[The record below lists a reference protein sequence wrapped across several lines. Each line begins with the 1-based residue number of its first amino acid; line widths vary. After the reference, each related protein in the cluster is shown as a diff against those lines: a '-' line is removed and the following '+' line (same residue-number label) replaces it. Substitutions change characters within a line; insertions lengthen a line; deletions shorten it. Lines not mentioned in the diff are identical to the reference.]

1 MKNYKIAT
9 IAGDGI
15 GKEVVPEGIKI
26 LKEVAKKHQF
36 QIQFDD
42 FDFASCDYYK
52 KKGKIYD
59 AEVLESS
66 SIDENIVIKI
76 LIRAGRTIAKPAL
89 EVLEMALDPF
99 TPTQVRVSLMAAL
112 AYLIMPFDLFPDF
125 MPLVGYSDD
134 FVALTAV
141 LSIWSRYMTPAI
153 RERAERK
160 LNKLFPFVK

>member
-1 MKNYKIAT
+1 MN
-9 IAGDGI
+9 D
-15 GKEVVPEGIKI
+15 
-26 LKEVAKKHQF
+26 
-36 QIQFDD
+36 
-42 FDFASCDYYK
+42 SYYK
-52 KKGKIYD
+52 KKEKIYD

-160 LNKLFPFVK
+160 LNKLFPFIK